1 MTVVGEASTGEQA
14 LQLAGTLMPE
24 VVIMDMHMP
33 GWNGAESTRRILKE
47 HPSTVVIGLSIQTDP
62 HIAESMLDAGAAA
75 FLPKET
81 IGKELYSA
89 IQTAVHRMTSSR
101 ICHIAPLRL
110 RDAMSSSVKGHGVRL
125 FYAESACP

>member
-1 MTVVGEASTGEQA
+1 VLIVDDHQMVREGLRCILEEYDDLTVVGEASTGEQA
-14 LQLAGTLMPE
+14 LQLAGILMPE

-47 HPSTVVIGLSIQTDP
+47 YPSTVVIGLSIQTDP
-62 HIAESMLDAGAAA
+62 NIAESMLDAGAAA

-89 IQTAVHRMTSSR
+89 IQTAVHRMKSSR
-101 ICHIAPLRL
+101 FVTSRP
-110 RDAMSSSVKGHGVRL
+110 
-125 FYAESACP
+125 SA